1 MGGSAP
7 KALLPVGDHQPLLF
21 YLLAGLKKLG
31 VDDLLVVTGY
41 KPQEVQNFVSDN
53 WGDATSVFNARYA
66 SWGNFH
72 SLRMGLE
79 QSPGFDVLSVNS
91 DIVIHPGA
99 LQRAVSTRGDL
110 VLGVQQRYGL
120 DQEDMRVR
128 LQGNRVR
135 AIGKHLLMRHSQ
147 GEFCGVSLLRPEAA
161 RVYLDIS
168 STWEWEARTHVYY
181 EDVFAAMLDRVDT
194 RAAPVNEGEYA
205 EVDVP
210 DDMRFAA
217 AVIEQ
222 HDDVWASEPAPEP
235 V

>member
-1 MGGSAP
+1 MGGTTP
-7 KALLPVGDHQPLLF
+7 KPLLPVGDHQPLLF
-21 YLLAGLKKLG
+21 YVLAGLKKLG
-31 VDDLLVVTGY
+31 VDDLLVVTGF
-41 KPQEVQNFVSDN
+41 KPQEVQSFVAEH
-53 WGDATSVFNARYA
+53 WGDATYVFNARYA

-72 SLRMGLE
+72 SLRMGLD
-79 QSPGFDVLSVNS
+79 QSPGFDVLAVNS
-91 DIVIHPGA
+91 DIVIHPAA
-99 LQRAVSTRGDL
+99 LQRVIATRGDL
-110 VLGVQQRYGL
+110 VLAVQQRYGL
-120 DQEDMRVR
+120 DQEDMRVTLR
-128 LQGNRVR
+128 GNRVR
-135 AIGKHLLMRHSQ
+135 AIGKNLLMRHSQ

-161 RVYLDIS
+161 RMYLDIS

-194 RAAPVNEGEYA
+194 RAAPVEEGEYA

-222 HDDVWASEPAPEP
+222 HADVWASAPAPEP